1 MHLDRRIKMQL
12 AIYALV
18 QQQGLGPLLASGEG
32 GFQASGVE
40 RVGRRHV
47 LASLAG
53 GALAAPAVLR
63 AQGTWKPA
71 KPITIYNPLAAG
83 GVCDV
88 HLRFLGE
95 RVGRKWGQQVIVDV
109 KAGAGATLAAAQM
122 VNTRPDGYTVAC
134 MTINS
139 LRYPHYQTAN
149 WHPLRDFSYITGLSE
164 FTFGVVVRADA
175 PWQTIGDLV
184 ETGKREPEKLNYG
197 TSGIGGTGHLL
208 MLETEQATGARFT
221 HIPYKGGAEFMPA
234 LLGEHIHFVPD
245 GAQWA
250 PFVESGHV
258 RLLAMATPERFAK
271 YPDKPTLIERNI
283 NAVAVSPYGLV
294 GPKDLPQ
301 GVIQT
306 LHEVYSEAMND
317 AGHQPLLDKFIQVPW
332 RRNPQE
338 YRAFAEKYFVDVKP
352 MLIKSGLA
360 KA

>member
-1 MHLDRRIKMQL
+1 MSTRH
-12 AIYALV
+12 
-18 QQQGLGPLLASGEG
+18 
-32 GFQASGVE
+32 F
-40 RVGRRHV
+40 GRRHAIA
-47 LASLAG
+47 LGLAG
-53 GALAAPAVLR
+53 TLATPNVVR
-63 AQGTWKPA
+63 AQLRWKPDR
-71 KPITIYNPLAAG
+71 PITVYNPLAAG

-88 HLRFLGE
+88 HLRFLAE
-95 RVGRKWGQQVIVDV
+95 RVSKVLGVQVITDV

-122 VNTRPDGYTVAC
+122 VNVKPDGHTIAC

-139 LRYPHYQTAN
+139 LRYPHYQSAN

-164 FTFGVVVRADA
+164 FTFGVVVKATA
-175 PWQTIGDLV
+175 PWQTIEDLIAA
-184 ETGKREPEKLNYG
+184 GKMEPEKYNYG

-208 MLETEQATGARFT
+208 TLEIEQSSGARLT

-250 PFVESGHV
+250 PFVDSGHV
-258 RLLAMATPERFAK
+258 RLLAMATPVRFPK
-271 YPDKPTLIERNI
+271 YPDKPTLVERGI
-283 NAVAVSPYGLV
+283 NAIAVSPYGLV

-301 GVIQT
+301 AAIQT

-332 RRNPQE
+332 RRSPQE

-352 MLIKSGLA
+352 MLVKSGLA